1 MKRQWIS
8 LAVTG
13 ALALGILAGCSPSAP
28 EPTAASQPAA
38 SQPAGET
45 KAGESSAAQSGTAE
59 KETIVV
65 WAWDPN
71 FNIDIMNNAA
81 ARYQADNP
89 NVEFDIVE
97 LAKADVEQKLHT
109 SLASRTTAGLPDI
122 VLIEDYNAQKYL
134 QSYPGSFADLSGDFD
149 FTRFAPYK
157 VELMTLAGKIY
168 GVPFDSGAAVICY
181 RSDLLT
187 EAGYSAE
194 DMKDITWDRFIEIG
208 KDVKEKTGKAF
219 LAFDKS
225 DGGIMRIML
234 QSAGSWY
241 FNPDGSVNVTANEV
255 LKEAMEVYKK
265 VVEADIAIPVSGWN
279 EWVSAFNNS
288 SCATVTS
295 GAWII
300 GSVKAAT
307 DQSGLWAVAPTPR
320 LSTVSSVNAS
330 NLGGSSWYIL
340 EASPKKAAV
349 IKFMQ
354 DIYAGDIGFYQD
366 ILVKNGAVATYMPAY
381 KGAAYA
387 AADEFF
393 GGQPIFKDITGYIG
407 GIPAINYG
415 LYTYEADAAVM
426 GQMAEYLSGKGLED
440 ALKDAETQLNSQMQ

>member
-8 LAVTG
+8 LAVIG
-13 ALALGILAGCSPSAP
+13 ALTMGILAGCSPSTP
-28 EPTAASQPAA
+28 ETAAAG
-38 SQPAGET
+38 QPAGET
-45 KAGESSAAQSGTAE
+45 RTAESSG
-59 KETIVV
+59 ETIVV

-71 FNIDIMNNAA
+71 FNIDIMKHAA
-81 ARYQADNP
+81 SRYQADHP
-89 NVEFDIVE
+89 DVEFDIVE

-109 SLASRTTAGLPDI
+109 SLASGTTAGLPDI

-157 VELMTLAGKIY
+157 VELMTLAGNVY
-168 GVPFDSGAAVICY
+168 GVPFDSGVAVICY
-181 RSDLLT
+181 RSDLLA
-187 EAGYSAE
+187 EAGYDAE
-194 DMKDITWDRFIEIG
+194 DMKEITWDRFIEIG

-225 DGGIMRIML
+225 DGGMMRIML
-234 QSAGSWY
+234 QSAGNWY
-241 FNPDGSVNVTANEV
+241 FNPDGSVNVAGNEA

-265 VVEADIAIPVSGWN
+265 VVEADIAIPTSGWN
-279 EWVSAFNNS
+279 DWVSAFNS
-288 SCATVTS
+288 SNCASVTS

-300 GSVKAAT
+300 GSVKAAA
-307 DQSGLWAVAPTPR
+307 DQSGLWAVAPAPR

-340 EASPKKAAV
+340 EASPKKAAA

-354 DIYAGDIGFYQD
+354 DIYAGDIEFYQD

-381 KGAAYA
+381 EGAAYA

-393 GGQPIFKDITGYIG
+393 GGQKIFKDITEYINK
-407 GIPAINYG
+407 IPAVNYG
-415 LYTYEADAAVM
+415 IHTYEADAAVM
-426 GQMAEYLSGKGLED
+426 GQMAEYLSGKTLED
-440 ALKDAETQLNSQMQ
+440 ALKDAEAQLNNQMQ